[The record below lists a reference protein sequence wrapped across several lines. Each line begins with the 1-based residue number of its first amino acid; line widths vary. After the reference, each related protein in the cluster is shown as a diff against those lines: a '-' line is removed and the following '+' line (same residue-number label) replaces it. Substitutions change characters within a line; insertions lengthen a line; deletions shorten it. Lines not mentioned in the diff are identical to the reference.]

1 MSAYLQPQPQ
11 VCEDSLIDLFDRFAG
26 FASEFLDPANQF
38 FLFAFHVLE
47 IAIREL
53 GPLLL
58 QLAFG
63 DVPVAFDFECRHNSV

>member
-1 MSAYLQPQPQ
+1 
-11 VCEDSLIDLFDRFAG
+11 
-26 FASEFLDPANQF
+26 
-38 FLFAFHVLE
+38 LE

-63 DVPVAFDFECRHNSV
+63 DVPVAFDFECCHNSV